1 MNPKDMKVLCD
12 SLGQGMQLI
21 LHTLGTDEE
30 ALSNFIGVDATVDE
44 KSKLKEL
51 FEQYA
56 GSTASSTID
65 SGRRKTRK
73 EMPPRSSAK
82 NRQRS
87 HKSASPCMKR
97 REDED
102 SGEDV
107 EYIEELDG
115 TDPNGYDDYSEENP
129 DDIIENSLVEDA
141 LSDSAQTA
149 PTAADGEPG
158 ASNDGMDD
166 LKNYDMKDLIYKLFL
181 NIYNSEK
188 ENTTRLKNEI
198 FPRINENTQL
208 DNYITYAI
216 SNCMDHVKDEL
227 QSFIKNN
234 LKSSKKKSMINDAP
248 FVPISENMAKYNEL
262 IDKII
267 DFYELFKCS
276 IDPIVKVWK
285 EKLGHIDRLYE
296 IFDFRHKKLFSV
308 NIWQDKGIVEVIKI
322 FLKVNIDDE
331 DYRKRIDELKT
342 IDEDMNESK

>member
-1 MNPKDMKVLCD
+1 VLTN
-12 SLGQGMQLI
+12 LK
-21 LHTLGTDEE
+21 E
-30 ALSNFIGVDATVDE
+30 ASFAADITSDE
-44 KSKLKEL
+44 KSKLKEI

-97 REDED
+97 RGDED
-102 SGEDV
+102 SGDEVD
-107 EYIEELDG
+107 YIEDFDG
-115 TDPNGYDDYSEENP
+115 TDPNGYEDCSDEENP
-129 DDIIENSLVEDA
+129 DDIIENELGDNSLDE
-141 LSDSAQTA
+141 SAQTA
-149 PTAADGEPG
+149 HTAEEGDPNAGVDGI
-158 ASNDGMDD
+158 DD
-166 LKNYDMKDLIYKLFL
+166 LKKYDMKDLIYKLFL

-188 ENTTRLKNEI
+188 DNTNKLKNEI
-198 FPRINENTQL
+198 FPRINEHTQL

-227 QSFIKNN
+227 QSFIKNH

-248 FVPISENMAKYNEL
+248 FVPISENLGKYNEL

-276 IDPIVKVWK
+276 IDPIVAVWK

-308 NIWQDKGIVEVIKI
+308 NIWQDKTIVEVIKI
-322 FLKVNIDDE
+322 FLKISIDDE
-331 DYRKRIDELKT
+331 DYRKRIEELKG
-342 IDEDMNESK
+342 IDEDMNENK